1 MASQAWSL
9 EDCTSLTTQRE
20 ESSLQQ
26 QTPEREHGPVRMPG
40 APGTAG
46 VSTGRGVPGEP
57 GGGANRAE
65 PRNGTGGTPSDGKA
79 ASERNLHTAV
89 GLPSWAGAV
98 SAR

>member
-57 GGGANRAE
+57 GGGANRGQS
-65 PRNGTGGTPSDGKA
+65 RGTGQEAHLQMVKLL
-79 ASERNLHTAV
+79 RNKTSTQL
-89 GLPSWAGAV
+89 
-98 SAR
+98 